1 MVFVKCKN
9 ILNFLVLINM
19 VILLL
24 PLQASGQTLGNLI
37 GVARHTADQIDNF
50 EQAVLTQKK
59 DLFYQA
65 AGVEEARTI
74 ARSIYLETKLNGL
87 WSYSPDELQLTW
99 RLLIQPSKSALLQK
113 LDTAQSNYPQQAA
126 ELTQLGVSEAEIYS
140 FTVEINRMLSAKQP
154 LASDF
159 RYEMLNAAYQTVTQP
174 QYAALKAAMKQR
186 FNNNTELL
194 FQMLAG
200 TYTPPELNL
209 VSSIIYP
216 GYYENLIGEI
226 VHGRVFLQ
234 SLPTGANRSNIEVT
248 MVGQDVQQTVY
259 TDTWGDYTFTA
270 PEIGQGNY
278 LIYAYV
284 PGFLRNKY
292 PVNVTTNQG
301 VTFANN
307 FTLLN
312 GDVNADNRINLS
324 DFIILSTSYSR
335 HWGEPLFNQAA
346 DLNHDYQVNIFDLVR
361 IARNYGKSGA
371 EVGQ

>member
-1 MVFVKCKN
+1 MKCKN